1 MLPTLSVGWTRWRY
15 RLVLSENGVKL
26 LHLLR
31 HQEVCHQVKNAS
43 GEALVKM
50 SEQQLSIAKFIASS
64 RFNFSANDENLKV
77 SHILMDI
84 PCIER
89 YVTKWKEAKVVAN
102 VQNCEII
109 YVQFQEDYIVK
120 LKDIEIQLES
130 IVKEQAS
137 PNLRDM
143 VSV

>member
-1 MLPTLSVGWTRWRY
+1 M
-15 RLVLSENGVKL
+15 KL

-130 IVKEQAS
+130 IVKEQVS
-137 PNLRDM
+137 PNLRDL
-143 VSV
+143 VTFFEVCNIFLH